1 MSFTLTY
8 GDRKSLRAIFDSQY
22 ASSETNPP
30 AAMFLDDG
38 PFLVELFPNDW
49 KLPGLKAA
57 LDSQHV
63 RQLLSE
69 SSLPSPSDKDP
80 LSVDSKIF
88 RYIPHRRCLINYEIR
103 ETSIDHH
110 LVGKLFAT
118 PEGASRSYETL
129 TLLAANKATADC
141 APRPITLDQAL
152 GLVIMERIEGRQLLE
167 ILDDTEARGIRESV
181 IGSAAELLAQIHT
194 LKYNDESPSSM
205 ASSGESLRRLHA
217 QIPSRAAATA
227 ADIQSALSQLE
238 QLAPQTG
245 QAPEVPSLI
254 HGDFNPRQILL
265 ATDRARVVDFDG
277 SGPGDP
283 AQDVGRFTSSL
294 KARAI
299 EAGDP
304 HCRDLAEF
312 FVEKYESA
320 SGVSIS
326 RRARYFEAL
335 GLLYRATRLVV
346 ASTFRIVEEPHALIE
361 EASTSMV
368 LLQNSSHR

>member
-103 ETSIDHH
+103 GTSIDHH

-152 GLVIMERIEGRQLLE
+152 GLCHYGAHRRQ
-167 ILDDTEARGIRESV
+167 A
-181 IGSAAELLAQIHT
+181 T
-194 LKYNDESPSSM
+194 LGN
-205 ASSGESLRRLHA
+205 
-217 QIPSRAAATA
+217 
-227 ADIQSALSQLE
+227 
-238 QLAPQTG
+238 
-245 QAPEVPSLI
+245 
-254 HGDFNPRQILL
+254 
-265 ATDRARVVDFDG
+265 
-277 SGPGDP
+277 
-283 AQDVGRFTSSL
+283 
-294 KARAI
+294 
-299 EAGDP
+299 
-304 HCRDLAEF
+304 
-312 FVEKYESA
+312 
-320 SGVSIS
+320 S
-326 RRARYFEAL
+326 RR
-335 GLLYRATRLVV
+335 YRGERNQGVRD
-346 ASTFRIVEEPHALIE
+346 RICCRIAGTNPYPQV
-361 EASTSMV
+361 
-368 LLQNSSHR
+368 QR